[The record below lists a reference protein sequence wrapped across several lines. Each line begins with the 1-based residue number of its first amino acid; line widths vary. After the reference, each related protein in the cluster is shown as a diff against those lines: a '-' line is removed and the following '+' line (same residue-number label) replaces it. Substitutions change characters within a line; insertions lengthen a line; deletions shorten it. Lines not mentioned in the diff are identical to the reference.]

1 MKILQINSVCGVGST
16 GRIAT
21 SINEILQAKGHKGYI
36 AYGRGT
42 AKKVD
47 NILKIGNKL
56 DNYLHVAKT
65 RILDLHG
72 YGSKSSTKQ
81 FIQKIEEINPD
92 IIHLHNLHGYYI
104 NIEVLFN
111 YLKKRNKPVIWTLH
125 DCWAFT
131 GHCVHFE
138 YANCDMWKTGCN
150 SCPQKK
156 EYPTSILAD
165 NSELNYKK
173 KKELFTSLENMT
185 LVTPSDWLRNLVQQ
199 SFLKKYPVRTINN
212 GIDIKIFKPT
222 ESNFRERYKI
232 DNRFIILGVARWDK
246 RKGLDYFVRLSKK
259 LNDNYQIVIVGL
271 TDKQRKNLPGNI
283 IGITQ
288 TNDVQE
294 LVEIYSAANVFV
306 NTTLEDNFPTTN
318 LEAMGCG
325 TPVITFET
333 GGSVESIDE
342 STGFIVEQGNIE
354 KLVDIIMNIK
364 NSNREYRD
372 ACIQRVKDYYISE
385 NKYKEYINLYE
396 NLVN

>member
-1 MKILQINSVCGVGST
+1 MKVLQINSVCGVGST

-21 SINEILQAKGHKGYI
+21 SINVLLQTNGHEGYI

-42 AKKVD
+42 VEETD
-47 NILKIGNKL
+47 NIFKIGNNL
-56 DNYLHVAKT
+56 DNYFHVAKT
-65 RILDLHG
+65 RMLDLHG
-72 YGSKSSTKQ
+72 YGSKSSTER

-92 IIHLHNLHGYYI
+92 IIHLHNIHGYYI
-104 NIEVLFN
+104 NIKTLFN
-111 YLKKRNKPVIWTLH
+111 YLKKVNKPVIWTLH

-138 YANCDMWKTGCN
+138 YVNCDKWKTGCY

-156 EYPTSILAD
+156 EYPKSMLAD

-185 LVTPSDWLRNLVQQ
+185 IVTPSDWLANLVQQ
-199 SFLKKYPVRTINN
+199 SFLKKYPVKTINN
-212 GIDIKIFKPT
+212 GIDIKVFKPT
-222 ESNFRERYKI
+222 QSSFREKYEI
-232 DNRFIILGVARWDK
+232 GNRFIILGVARWDK
-246 RKGLDYFVRLSKK
+246 RKGLDYFVRLSKE
-259 LNDNYQIVIVGL
+259 LNDEYQIVIVGL
-271 TDKQRKNLPGNI
+271 TDKQLKRLPENI

-318 LEAMGCG
+318 IEAMACG

-333 GGSVESIDE
+333 GGSVESIDVN
-342 STGFIVEQGNIE
+342 TGIIVEQGNFE
-354 KLVDIIMNIK
+354 ELVDTIMTIK
-364 NSNREYRD
+364 NSNREFRD
-372 ACIQRVKDYYISE
+372 ACIARVKEYYISE
-385 NKYKEYINLYE
+385 KKYKEYINLYE
-396 NLVN
+396 NSY